1 MFFTNSI
8 KNNGSTTA
16 IRGLPF
22 KPNTMTQGNTFSQNR
37 FIFSN
42 SITDTRNLPNI
53 KNKKFLQTPISS
65 SQRIQLLKSKAIGKS
80 SMKQGLP
87 TDATLSFRSQDT
99 HYRNSA
105 LARCRGGGCVAPAK
119 KSAIENTFQ
128 SGGRSNAVKKL

>member
-1 MFFTNSI
+1 MFFTNGI

-16 IRGLPF
+16 VRGMPF

-37 FIFSN
+37 SIFAHAIVN
-42 SITDTRNLPNI
+42 TRNQPNI
-53 KNKKFLQTPISS
+53 KNKKYLQTPISS

-87 TDATLSFRSQDT
+87 ADATMSFRSQDT
-99 HYRNSA
+99 QYRNSS

-119 KSAIENTFQ
+119 KGAIANTFK
-128 SGGRSNAVKKL
+128 SGGGSNVV

>member
-16 IRGLPF
+16 VKGSPF
-22 KPNTMTQGNTFSQNR
+22 KPNTMTQGNVYSQNR
-37 FIFSN
+37 SIFSN
-42 SITDTRNLPNI
+42 SITNTRNQPNI

-80 SMKQGLP
+80 SMKQGLAN
-87 TDATLSFRSQDT
+87 DATLSFRSQDS

-119 KSAIENTFQ
+119 KGAIENPFQ
-128 SGGRSNAVKKL
+128 SGGSSNAVKKL